1 MSSRKQPKGKI
12 RPPKKPNSAD
22 AQFNDNWDRLA
33 QAIREIHK
41 KNASI
46 LSFEELYRNAYNMV
60 LHKNGDK
67 LYNGVREVI
76 TQHLEEV
83 AVSQVVPAFPL
94 SGASSSQTNPNGAGG
109 ANFLK
114 VLKTV
119 WEDHTTCMLMIR
131 DILMYMDR
139 VYAKTAN
146 VPLVYDLGLDL
157 FRDTIVRSQ
166 NYPIQNHL
174 LEVLLQQIKLER
186 ENEIID
192 RTNVKASI
200 DMLLELTDAS
210 TKDTVY
216 ATDFENKFL
225 ETSSEYY
232 RVEGQMLVGEYD
244 APEYMKKV
252 DKRLNEEEQ
261 RVRHYL
267 SQTTEPKIRNIVEE
281 ELISKHLKT
290 VIEMENSGLIPML
303 RNEKMDDLGRMY
315 KLFGRVVKGHD
326 EMKSA
331 ISDYIRELGKAINET
346 VTSNTTAEGGNAA
359 SGDKQTGATV
369 AVRWVQEVLDLKDKF
384 DKVQN
389 LALSNDKAFQTS
401 FNEAFEYFINKNSK
415 SPEFISLFIDDN
427 LKKGLKGKTEEEVD
441 SVLDKT
447 ITLFRFIGEKD
458 VFERYYKQH
467 LAKRLLLGRSVSDD
481 AERGMIGKLKV
492 ECGYQFT
499 TKLEGMFNDMR
510 ISSDTMTDFKEYLD
524 KSVLEKPKLDLSVTV
539 LTSTFWPMNLSA
551 SPRCNLPPEL
561 TKACGTFQNFYLGR
575 HSGRRLTWQSNM
587 GTADIRGS
595 FKARKH
601 ELNVSTYQMVIL
613 LMFNDK
619 QDGESLSYEQ
629 IKGES
634 DIPEADLK
642 RNLQSLACAKYK
654 ILVKEPKGKEINPG
668 DQFNFNNDFTAPLQR
683 IKIQTV
689 ASKVESEGERKETRE
704 KVEEARK
711 HQTEAAIVRIMKDR
725 KTMEHNLLIAEVV
738 KQLQSRFMP
747 NPALIKKRIE
757 ALIER
762 EYLERATGDRRVYNY
777 LAFQHF
783 LGFSTLRYVQSFM
796 QEKKNGKLDFFI
808 HKLLTNTCLHVKKD
822 EDTLR
827 AGHK

>member
-777 LAFQHF
+777 LA
-783 LGFSTLRYVQSFM
+783 
-796 QEKKNGKLDFFI
+796 
-808 HKLLTNTCLHVKKD
+808 
-822 EDTLR
+822 
-827 AGHK
+827 